1 MSDQGLVELLT
12 RTNELLSVLV
22 RAELRNALSTELAD
36 SKKRQLYELT
46 DGERTTR
53 ELAPKVGMSVATI
66 SRTWQGWDEAGLL
79 VKRNGKYRRILE

>member
-1 MSDQGLVELLT
+1 MSDQGLAELLT

-22 RAELRNALSTELAD
+22 KAELRSALSTELAD
-36 SKKRQLYELT
+36 GKKRKLYELT

-53 ELAPKVGMSVATI
+53 DLAPTVGMSAASI
-66 SRTWQGWDEAGLL
+66 SRTWQSWDEVGLL